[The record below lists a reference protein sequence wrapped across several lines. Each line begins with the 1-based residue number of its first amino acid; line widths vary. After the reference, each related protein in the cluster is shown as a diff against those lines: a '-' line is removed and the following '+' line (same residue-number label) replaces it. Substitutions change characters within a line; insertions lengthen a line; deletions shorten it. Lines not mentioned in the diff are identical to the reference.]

1 MRFIL
6 GTIIGSLITTSVFI
20 AYLIW
25 WGNNDLLYD
34 HKIEPSSTIIE
45 EDKYERLIKE
55 VPSIL
60 IFYNPTPREHKKL
73 HKWLKRH
80 NIKHIHQNNKMISD

>member
-20 AYLIW
+20 AYPIW
-25 WGNNDLLYD
+25 WGDDDLLYD
-34 HKIEPSSTIIE
+34 HEVEPSSTIIE
-45 EDKYERLIKE
+45 EDKYERLKIE
-55 VPSIL
+55 FPSIL

-80 NIKHIHQNNKMISD
+80 NIKHIHQKNKMIFE

>member
-6 GTIIGSLITTSVFI
+6 GTIIGSLITTFVFI
-20 AYLIW
+20 AYPSD
-25 WGNNDLLYD
+25 NDLLYD
-34 HKIEPSSTIIE
+34 DEIESSSTIIE

-73 HKWLKRH
+73 HKWLKRY
-80 NIKHIHQNNKMISD
+80 NIKHIHQENKMISE

>member
-6 GTIIGSLITTSVFI
+6 GTIIGSLITTFVFI
-20 AYLIW
+20 AYPSD
-25 WGNNDLLYD
+25 NDLLYD
-34 HKIEPSSTIIE
+34 HEVEPSSTIIE
-45 EDKYERLIKE
+45 DDKYERLIKE

-73 HKWLKRH
+73 HKWLKRY
-80 NIKHIHQNNKMISD
+80 NIKQQIY

>member
-20 AYLIW
+20 AYPIW
-25 WGNNDLLYD
+25 WGDNGAEV
-34 HKIEPSSTIIE
+34 HKVEPSSAIIE
-45 EDKYERLIKE
+45 DREKE
-55 VPSIL
+55 YPSIV
-60 IFYNPTPREHKKL
+60 IFYNPSKREHKKL

-80 NIKHIHQNNKMISD
+80 NIQHTHQWKYQL

>member
-6 GTIIGSLITTSVFI
+6 GTIIGSLITTFVFI
-20 AYLIW
+20 AYPSD
-25 WGNNDLLYD
+25 NDLLYD
-34 HKIEPSSTIIE
+34 HEVEPSSTIIE
-45 EDKYERLIKE
+45 DDKYERLIKE

-73 HKWLKRH
+73 HKWLKRY
-80 NIKHIHQNNKMISD
+80 NIKHIHQENKMISE